1 MRPSIGERLALA
13 QARHEAQL
21 TEQRRAEAAAKS
33 EEEERRFQE
42 VEDFYSQLRERIVAA
57 VESGE
62 VKVAFLMGSDGDR
75 SQFSEACS
83 LLGIDGVRGAQA
95 DPSAHLDRHHHKYYC
110 LWRDFKDW
118 LIENELQAK
127 WEYRWDDGGIHAW
140 HELVVQPNALVRQH
154 VLQRVERERSRS

>member
-1 MRPSIGERLALA
+1 MP
-13 QARHEAQL
+13 
-21 TEQRRAEAAAKS
+21 
-33 EEEERRFQE
+33 
-42 VEDFYSQLRERIVAA
+42 QLRERIVAA

-83 LLGIDGVRGAQA
+83 LLGIDGVRGAQT

-140 HELVVQPNALVRQH
+140 HELVVQPNAHARQH
-154 VLQRVERERSRS
+154 ALQRVERERSRS